1 MGYYTHF
8 KIVLGNVEQENKKQ
22 IIEDLE
28 KYCPGLVSLLKCEF
42 REGYEYDDITAK
54 QGEYIYGKW
63 YNFEE
68 EMTEL
73 SKHYPNL
80 NITIQGSGEEVEDN
94 WKMYIKEGKTEH
106 HRAEFPTSTLW

>member
-54 QGEYIYGKW
+54 QGEYLSGKW
-63 YNFEE
+63 
-68 EMTEL
+68 
-73 SKHYPNL
+73 
-80 NITIQGSGEEVEDN
+80 
-94 WKMYIKEGKTEH
+94 YIKEGKTEH

>member
-8 KIVLGNVEQENKKQ
+8 KIVLGNVEQENKEQ
-22 IIEDLE
+22 IIESLE
-28 KYCPGLVSLLKCEF
+28 KHCTGLVSLLKYEF
-42 REGYEYDDITAK
+42 RNGCEYDGIVTK
-54 QGEYIYGKW
+54 HGEYIYGKW

-68 EMTEL
+68 EMSEL

-94 WKMYIKEGKTEH
+94 WIMYIKAGKTEH